1 MQGLPITLICA
12 FWRLCVTCI
21 THGNLSRNLYRRT
34 HGNHYR
40 MLYGRAYSHLM
51 PIILAIANQKG
62 GCGKT
67 TTTIN
72 LAGGLA
78 RAKYSVRVIDAD
90 PQASATVW
98 SLAQGQGSLPFEVQP
113 ARQLKWRVSGL
124 MALED
129 EIVLVDCPPGI
140 TDPNDEAAKFTRSV
154 LGAADAVLVPLRP
167 STLDFSA
174 AATFV
179 RYLARAKMPA
189 TKVAVLVN
197 ARKNTVLGRQSQDQA
212 AVLFA
217 PIEGAI
223 VLKTTIGDRAPITEV
238 SGSGQT
244 IFEYAPRHAAVGE
257 YVELTKEILQ
267 WLKNAPPSPLT
278 LSTTSTTTLPPS
290 ETAAS
295 L

>member
-1 MQGLPITLICA
+1 M
-12 FWRLCVTCI
+12 
-21 THGNLSRNLYRRT
+21 HYRNLY
-34 HGNHYR
+34 GMAYR
-40 MLYGRAYSHLM
+40 NLM

-67 TTTIN
+67 TTTMN

-78 RAKYSVRVIDAD
+78 RAKYSVLVVDAD

-98 SLAQGQGSLPFEVQP
+98 SLAQGQGSLPFEVRP
-113 ARQLKWRVSGL
+113 ARQLKWRFSGL
-124 MALED
+124 EGAEE

-140 TDPNDEAAKFTRSV
+140 TDQDEAARFTRAV
-154 LGAADAVLVPLRP
+154 LHGADGILVPLRP

-179 RYLARAKMPA
+179 RYLRQEKAPE

-197 ARKNTVLGRQSQDQA
+197 ARKNTVLGRQAQDSA
-212 AVLFA
+212 AVIFA
-217 PIEGAI
+217 PIDTAV

-238 SGSGQT
+238 SGSGKT
-244 IFEYAPRHAAVGE
+244 IFDYAPSHAAAKE

-267 WLKNAPPSPLT
+267 WLTNAPSSPATPSKT
-278 LSTTSTTTLPPS
+278 FTHTSTPS
-290 ETAAS
+290 ETANR